1 MLNADAP
8 NVNHSHDAARDAA
21 NSASREVSA
30 DAAQTLTAEERAIEQ
45 HLGALGARI
54 VDLHRNIA
62 PPEVVLPR
70 EQKPWFSGWVAIT
83 VKLTVAA
90 AAVLVLLIVATLSIV
105 GPGKVVPIPPVV
117 PQVAVSPPPA
127 VERAIENPTFGN
139 LRVIDS
145 PEQTK
150 WLERSRA
157 SAGTATASQPTSPL
171 APRLGDLLIGPLG
184 PSPAATELMSIPRHP

>member
-8 NVNHSHDAARDAA
+8 NVNHSHDATRDAA
-21 NSASREVSA
+21 SGASREVWA
-30 DAAQTLTAEERAIEQ
+30 DASQTLTAEERAIEQ
-45 HLGALGARI
+45 QLGALGARI

-70 EQKPWFSGWVAIT
+70 EQKPWFSGWVAMT
-83 VKLTVAA
+83 VKLTA
-90 AAVLVLLIVATLSIV
+90 AAVAVLVFLIVATVFIV
-105 GPGKVVPIPPVV
+105 GPGKVVPITPVV
-117 PQVAVSPPPA
+117 PQVAVTPPPA
-127 VERAIENPTFGN
+127 IERAIENPTLGN

-171 APRLGDLLIGPLG
+171 APRLGDLLIGPSG
-184 PSPAATELMSIPRHP
+184 PSPMATELMSIPRQP